1 MRFNTEKPY
10 NKLPE
15 ILPNEKYW
23 HLLSIYEQA
32 NKANRALAELK
43 GRLSAIPN
51 PKIFINTLSLQE
63 ARNSS
68 SIENI
73 FTTNDKLFRAFTA
86 NSKADPHTKEVLR
99 YGKALADAFDVIK
112 QNRKFSVK
120 LIEKIYRNIKDKEDG
135 IRDSLVYIGNG
146 HKKTYTPPC
155 CRNIIVKKLNNW
167 ISVANSKSDKIDPLI
182 KMAILH
188 YQFEAIHP
196 FEDGNGRAGRVVN
209 VLLLFAYGLLD
220 DPVLYL
226 SKYINEHKSEYYRLL
241 LEVTKS
247 ENWEKWLLYM
257 LRAVEET
264 SKYTLKKVL
273 NIMEL
278 FEETKEKMQ
287 KDAYEIYRFELLEIL
302 FSQVYCKYS
311 ILIES
316 GIVSSRNTASKYL
329 NKLEEIGIL
338 EREKIGKEFVF
349 KNIALYEL
357 LKEG

>member
-1 MRFNTEKPY
+1 M
-10 NKLPE
+10 
-15 ILPNEKYW
+15 
-23 HLLSIYEQA
+23 
-32 NKANRALAELK
+32 
-43 GRLSAIPN
+43 
-51 PKIFINTLSLQE
+51 
-63 ARNSS
+63 
-68 SIENI
+68 
-73 FTTNDKLFRAFTA
+73 
-86 NSKADPHTKEVLR
+86 
-99 YGKALADAFDVIK
+99 
-112 QNRKFSVK
+112 
-120 LIEKIYRNIKDKEDG
+120 
-135 IRDSLVYIGNG
+135 
-146 HKKTYTPPC
+146 
-155 CRNIIVKKLNNW
+155 KKLNNW

-247 ENWEKWLLYM
+247 KNWEKWLLYM